1 MSCAFLWNG
10 TTTHP
15 KGGLS
20 GHISLLR
27 TTVALSDGFPAPVIL
42 LLIFILNEK
51 RGLFGGI
58 PPSRDLFALV
68 LAERPQPFGPME
80 TVGKIF
86 ELVKEGRMV
95 SRNRGNYSDRFRHTY
110 PETKLGQTFR

>member
-51 RGLFGGI
+51 RGLFGGPI
-58 PPSRDLFALV
+58 QRSLCIGVGGKTATIRADGDGRENFRIGERGPDGIEESGELF
-68 LAERPQPFGPME
+68 
-80 TVGKIF
+80 
-86 ELVKEGRMV
+86 
-95 SRNRGNYSDRFRHTY
+95 
-110 PETKLGQTFR
+110 